1 MTKKTNRWAQE
12 AFGGEHVGA
21 LKRQLHVPKGET
33 IPVMLMRDIENTT
46 VEEYGKKK
54 VHNNGHSITVTRL
67 LVERV
72 RPVLRMREAR
82 MK

>member
-1 MTKKTNRWAQE
+1 MKEMWPRE
-12 AFGGEHVGA
+12 AFGKHHGA

-33 IPVMLMRDIENTT
+33 IPVMLMRDIENTN

-54 VHNNGHSITVTRL
+54 VRNGNHWITVTRL

-82 MK
+82 LKNQ

>member
-1 MTKKTNRWAQE
+1 MWAQD
-12 AFGGEHVGA
+12 AFGKHEGG
-21 LKRQLHVPKGET
+21 LKRQLHVPAGET
-33 IPVMLMRDIENTT
+33 IPVMLMRDIENTS

-54 VHNNGHSITVTRL
+54 VRNNGHWITVTRL

-82 MK
+82 LKNK

>member
-1 MTKKTNRWAQE
+1 MRKTNMWAQE
-12 AFGGEHVGA
+12 AFGGEHEGA
-21 LKRQLHVPKGET
+21 LKRQLYVPKGKT
-33 IPVMLMRDIENTT
+33 IPVMLMRDIENTS

-54 VHNNGHSITVTRL
+54 VRNNGHWITVTRL
-67 LVERV
+67 LVNRV